1 MVSACPK
8 CGDRYYIKAEADIV
22 IPAAAQAPAVAHQ
35 APPGYR
41 LITEEFMDWIGALPE
56 AKAQRRLEWL
66 HSPESNNVDGYEWGV
81 YRVKWE
87 HGKAVEV
94 WHTNS
99 DFSDLDAAM
108 ASQPPVHHMG
118 EQP

>member
-1 MVSACPK
+1 M
-8 CGDRYYIKAEADIV
+8 GLNAELGLTMDQLV
-22 IPAAAQAPAVAHQ
+22 QLTQAVLTAVPCAAVAHQ

-108 ASQPPVHHMG
+108 ASQPPVQRS
-118 EQP
+118 ES